1 MTSALSHVLVLL
13 HAAPAHADDARDL
26 VQLMLTRDPLLR
38 PTAAELLRHPW
49 LTAATRSLDEWDD
62 RLTAS
67 STSRSLNIHSSS
79 SASISA
85 SVKAAGGNGSS
96 SNGSSSSSSS
106 SSSSNG
112 SSAAGRSRLRTQSLA
127 GMRPLADTLVQRLQ
141 RYGTWGR
148 LKQVRCTQRRNVNE
162 LFVTYSKGV
171 VRLQSQEAVA

>member
-1 MTSALSHVLVLL
+1 
-13 HAAPAHADDARDL
+13 
-26 VQLMLTRDPLLR
+26 MLTRDPLLR

-62 RLTAS
+62 RLQAS
-67 STSRSLNIHSSS
+67 SATRSLNIHSSS

-96 SNGSSSSSSS
+96 SSNG
-106 SSSSNG
+106 SSSNG
-112 SSAAGRSRLRTQSLA
+112 SSSAGRSRLRTQSLA

-148 LKQVRCTQRRNVNE
+148 LKQVRRTPAQCCSICLLLE
-162 LFVTYSKGV
+162 L
-171 VRLQSQEAVA
+171 L